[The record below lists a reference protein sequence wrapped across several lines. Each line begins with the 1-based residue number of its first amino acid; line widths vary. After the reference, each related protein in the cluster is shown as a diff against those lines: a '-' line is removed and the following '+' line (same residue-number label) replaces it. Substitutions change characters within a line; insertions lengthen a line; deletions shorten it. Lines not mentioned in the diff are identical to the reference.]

1 MHRKLSVA
9 LAIAVALIG
18 TVLAGQAGA
27 ATPLPGGLLPA
38 KATVKGVQPQSASA
52 AWVRLH
58 SLYGNGGQCLDADAN
73 NGANGTRVQV
83 WTCNGSSQQEWF
95 STDDGFLINGRFQ
108 SMCLDA
114 DLNGQGN
121 NGTVL
126 QLWQCNGSS
135 QQQWGFRAND
145 LAMYSIRFLNNFN
158 TCVDRDT
165 NGPDNGARAQLWQKN
180 FQPQQWWE
188 VLPG

>member
-1 MHRKLSVA
+1 MHRKLMA
-9 LAIAVALIG
+9 AAAIAITLVA
-18 TVLAGQAGA
+18 TVLTSQADA
-27 ATPLPGGLLPA
+27 APAVPGGLVPL
-38 KATVKGVQPQSASA
+38 KAAVTGVRPHSTAA
-52 AWVRLH
+52 AWIRIH
-58 SLYGNGGQCLDADAN
+58 SLYGNKGQCLDADAT
-73 NGANGTRVQV
+73 NGGNGTRVQV
-83 WTCNGSSQQEWF
+83 WACNGSSQQAWY

-114 DLNGQGN
+114 DLNGGGN

-126 QLWQCNGSS
+126 QLWQCNGTS
-135 QQQWGFRAND
+135 QQQWWTRAND
-145 LAMYSIRFLNNFN
+145 LAIYNGRFLNNFN

-188 VLPG
+188 ILAA